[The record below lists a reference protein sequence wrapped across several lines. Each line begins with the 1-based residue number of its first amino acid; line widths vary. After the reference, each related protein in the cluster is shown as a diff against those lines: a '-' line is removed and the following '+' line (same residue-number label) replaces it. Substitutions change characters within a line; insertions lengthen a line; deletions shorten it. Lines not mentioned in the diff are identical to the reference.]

1 MAVLTVT
8 NPLIQVYIIHSAVLA
23 LKLIAVSSMTGYT
36 RLTRRVFANP
46 EDVKNFRGV
55 VKLDDPVVERTRR
68 AHMNDLENIPAF
80 WILGALYVTTG
91 PGIGWTT
98 LLFRVFTVCRIIHTV
113 VYVLPVVPQPSRAIA
128 YGIPYII
135 NWYMGIQV
143 VSYYI
148 NNL

>member
-1 MAVLTVT
+1 MSVLNVI
-8 NPLIQVYIIHSAVLA
+8 NPLFQAYIVYSAILT

-36 RLTRRVFANP
+36 RLTRRVFSNP

-68 AHMNDLENIPAF
+68 AHMNDLENIPPF
-80 WILGALYVTTG
+80 WILGALYITTG
-91 PGIGWTT
+91 PGLAWTT
-98 LLFRVFTVCRIIHTV
+98 LLFRSFTVCRIIHTI
-113 VYVLPVVPQPSRAIA
+113 VYILPVPQPSRAIA

-143 VSYYI
+143 VSFYI
-148 NNL
+148 SAM